1 MHSWGKLKFCFHLPL
16 TKNVSFFNSEYNQQ
30 IKLILTILMTESPI
44 EITEYVPVII
54 EYIIYIQYYLEITE
68 LLGQP
73 LILII

>member
-1 MHSWGKLKFCFHLPL
+1 
-16 TKNVSFFNSEYNQQ
+16 
-30 IKLILTILMTESPI
+30 MTESPI

-54 EYIIYIQYYLEITE
+54 ECIIYIQYYLNVTE

>member
-1 MHSWGKLKFCFHLPL
+1 
-16 TKNVSFFNSEYNQQ
+16 
-30 IKLILTILMTESPI
+30 MTESPI